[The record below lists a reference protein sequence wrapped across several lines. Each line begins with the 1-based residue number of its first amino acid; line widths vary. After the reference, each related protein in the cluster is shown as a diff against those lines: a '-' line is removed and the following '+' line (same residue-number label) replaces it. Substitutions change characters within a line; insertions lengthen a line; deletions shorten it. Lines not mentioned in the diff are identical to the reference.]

1 MLAPNR
7 YEENS
12 FINIFN
18 SDFTLNSSI
27 ITEEIL
33 ASPAYII
40 DTTSSSLEKKY
51 FQEDRRGGF
60 ASI

>member
-1 MLAPNR
+1 MFHSA
-7 YEENS
+7 YEQQ
-12 FINIFN
+12 N

-51 FQEDRRGGF
+51 FLEDRRGGF